1 MMYASAA
8 RELAKRNS
16 GIEEQLNTLMEK
28 CSIAIFDSAKAGK
41 LDTYID
47 LEDYDQ
53 AALSLLKEVLE
64 EKEYS
69 IHFTGAFKSPRLWIS
84 W

>member
-1 MMYASAA
+1 MYASAA
-8 RELAKRNS
+8 REMAKKNS
-16 GIEEQLNTLMEK
+16 GIEEQLKVLTEK
-28 CSIAIFDSAKAGK
+28 CGIAILDRAKAGN
-41 LDTYID
+41 LDAYID
-47 LEDYDQ
+47 LEDYDT